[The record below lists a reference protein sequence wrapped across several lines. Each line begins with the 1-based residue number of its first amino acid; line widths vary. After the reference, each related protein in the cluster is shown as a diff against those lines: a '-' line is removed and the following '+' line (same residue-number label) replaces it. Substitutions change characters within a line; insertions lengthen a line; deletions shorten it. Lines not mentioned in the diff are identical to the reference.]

1 MFLFFLYISL
11 LLSLLNFGLF
21 KQGLGCAYL
30 VLIPLLFCPNKIE
43 NIENAF
49 RIIEYIEINF
59 FESGLRCL
67 ILVLLEFLRLR
78 LDGYFGEARVADYIL
93 VMKASLVWHWRA
105 WLVALC
111 CWWLCYLVISNGGS
125 DDQCQAFPSE
135 NTYGARPSLLLC
147 CSNGSTPLPL
157 FGYIFLDL
165 DGLVRCCWEF
175 SEVLNVQWCNLLR
188 CYRKFWHVINQLWA
202 VSLPDL

>member
-93 VMKASLVWHWRA
+93 VMKASLV
-105 WLVALC
+105 
-111 CWWLCYLVISNGGS
+111 
-125 DDQCQAFPSE
+125 
-135 NTYGARPSLLLC
+135 
-147 CSNGSTPLPL
+147 
-157 FGYIFLDL
+157 
-165 DGLVRCCWEF
+165 
-175 SEVLNVQWCNLLR
+175 
-188 CYRKFWHVINQLWA
+188 
-202 VSLPDL
+202 